1 VREGPVVKLEQTIII
16 ALPVEVVFAY
26 RSCLGHA
33 PSWQR
38 DVLTVEVGLPET
50 VGVGT
55 RAVEHRRG
63 TNGETEAWQLEV
75 TEYEPDAVL
84 RIVSQF
90 GTIRR
95 DERHV
100 FVPDGGD
107 TNCTLTMELTGSA
120 LPASTVQKQLVE
132 ELIRLKWRIEES
144 EGSLR
149 R

>member
-1 VREGPVVKLEQTIII
+1 MRLVQTIII

-33 PSWQR
+33 PKWQR
-38 DVLTVEVGLPET
+38 DVLAVDVGLPEAI
-50 VGVGT
+50 GVGT

-63 TNGETEAWQLEV
+63 SNGVAEDWELEV

-90 GTIRR
+90 GPVRR

-100 FVPDGGD
+100 FVPNGGE
-107 TNCTLTMELTGSA
+107 TNCTLTMELTGST
-120 LPASTVQKQLVE
+120 LPIATVHKQLVE
-132 ELIRLKWRIEES
+132 GLIRLKWRMEES
-144 EGSLR
+144 QQARVG
-149 R
+149 